1 MFVRQTITLL
11 LALFLIFPAFFAHKT
26 WALDQAMIDLGYA
39 VYGGKKGKSLGGS
52 GSGANGGYFHFQSE
66 MRKGYVRPNIAARIE
81 IGFGDASLGS
91 TTSSFTLMGGSF
103 EPGLDFFVFKTE
115 YIKPFIGAGG
125 ILGWYALT
133 MDGTTQN
140 LAFGYFISGGA
151 EIRKKAQADA
161 RAIRLQTTYRILSGK
176 FAETGGFQLNAIL
189 FSIGLVF

>member
-1 MFVRQTITLL
+1 MFVRQTTSLL
-11 LALFLIFPAFFAHKT
+11 LIVFLIVTTWFAQKT
-26 WALDQAMIDLGYA
+26 WALDQAMIDLGYS

-52 GSGANGGYFHFQSE
+52 GSGANGFYFHFQSE
-66 MRKGYVRPNIAARIE
+66 MRKGFIRPNIAARIE
-81 IGFGDASLGS
+81 IGFGTASLGS
-91 TTSSFTLMGGSF
+91 TTPSFTLMGGSF

-115 YIKPFIGAGG
+115 YVKPFIGTGG

-140 LAFGYFISGGA
+140 LAFGYYIGGGA

-176 FAETGGFQLNAIL
+176 FAETAGFQLNAIL